1 MWEQINN
8 RFIFRGDVMKNGVRI
23 VVWSVTAVIAGIL
36 IWFLAYWHA
45 FLGANYYTY
54 LTLYPSACWSDDGKQ
69 IIYLEHKE
77 IERYGGLRL
86 FGDAGRI
93 IASKTYLMIMDA
105 NGKNK
110 KIVGEVPE
118 YGQKKTYE
126 NDLYNLSKDEAMRLG
141 NRIGNIRHVVLY
153 KDLPDIWK
161 KIEGAHYYD
170 ISPDSKIFLYYNG
183 IDGSINTM
191 DLNGKKQKLG
201 KASNKR
207 KCYLFLPPW
216 WKV

>member
-1 MWEQINN
+1 
-8 RFIFRGDVMKNGVRI
+8 MKKGKAVRI
-23 VVWSVTAVIAGIL
+23 VIWSLTGIVAGGL
-36 IWFLAYWHA
+36 LFFLWYWHA
-45 FLGANYYTY
+45 FLGADYYTY
-54 LTLYPSACWSDDGKQ
+54 ITTYPAACWSDDGKQ

-86 FGDAGRI
+86 FGDAGRK

-110 KIVGEVPE
+110 KMVGEVPE